1 MKRASG
7 ARLRILLTLLPGCLL
22 ACALACVKLSQNPQL
37 SPSQALGHQPPQVMP
52 ARPRLDLNT
61 ATARQLEALPGIG
74 EALAAR
80 IVEHRQR
87 YGRFR
92 RAEHLIMVRGMS
104 DRRFRKLRE
113 LVEAS

>member
-1 MKRASG
+1 
-7 ARLRILLTLLPGCLL
+7 
-22 ACALACVKLSQNPQL
+22 
-37 SPSQALGHQPPQVMP
+37 MP